1 MLVEPLR
8 APSSD
13 SCMLYE
19 LVSAGVEIRRHYF
32 ERDAAHFLTTE
43 ISLKLAATLG
53 IGRLGGFEES
63 GLTKILAFG
72 RSPVLVLGINALLTH
87 PSLAIAGSCCDGECL

>member
-1 MLVEPLR
+1 
-8 APSSD
+8 
-13 SCMLYE
+13 MLYE
-19 LVSAGVEIRRHYF
+19 LDSAGVEIRRHYF

-53 IGRLGGFEES
+53 IGLLGGFEES
-63 GLTKILAFG
+63 GLTKMLAFG
-72 RSPVLVLGINALLTH
+72 RSPVLVLGINAFLTH

>member
-1 MLVEPLR
+1 
-8 APSSD
+8 
-13 SCMLYE
+13 MLYE

-63 GLTKILAFG
+63 GLRKMLGFG
-72 RSPVLVLGINALLTH
+72 RSLVLVPRLPRFSRVPTLQLPVLVAMVNVCSM
-87 PSLAIAGSCCDGECL
+87 PVYRSRY

>member
-1 MLVEPLR
+1 MLVEPQR
-8 APSSD
+8 ASSSD

-19 LVSAGVEIRRHYF
+19 LDSAGVEIRRHYF

-53 IGRLGGFEES
+53 IGLLGGFEES
-63 GLTKILAFG
+63 GLRKMLGFG
-72 RSPVLVLGINALLTH
+72 RSLVLVPRPLL
-87 PSLAIAGSCCDGECL
+87 DYEV